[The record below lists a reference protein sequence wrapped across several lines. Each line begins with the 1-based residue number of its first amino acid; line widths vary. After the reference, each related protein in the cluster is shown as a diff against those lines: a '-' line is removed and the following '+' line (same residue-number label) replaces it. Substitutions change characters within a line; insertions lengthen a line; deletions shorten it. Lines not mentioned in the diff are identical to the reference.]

1 MSTLLNPRM
10 LLAITGALSDG
21 LLPPVVTA
29 AINHAVNPSLPVGS
43 GAGSVNLEYHTP
55 VIVTSGSPLVLDLTS
70 LTDPLGN
77 AIAFAVVT
85 AILLTN
91 DSTTATN
98 DLSLGG
104 GTTPL
109 VATCPLPA
117 QASGGAVAFL
127 APASG
132 LPVTGGS
139 TNKLQIAAAA
149 GSAVPGRLT
158 ILGR

>member
-1 MSTLLNPRM
+1 M

-21 LLPPVVTA
+21 LAPPVVTA
-29 AINHAVNPSLPVGS
+29 SINHTVNPSLPVGS
-43 GAGSVNLEYHTP
+43 GSGSVNLEYHTP
-55 VIVTSGSPLVLDLTS
+55 VTVTSGSPLVLDLTN

-91 DSTTATN
+91 DSTTTGN

-117 QASGGAVAFL
+117 QAAGGAVAVL
-127 APASG
+127 APAAG
-132 LPVTGGS
+132 LTVTSGS

-149 GSAVPGRLT
+149 GSAVPGKLT